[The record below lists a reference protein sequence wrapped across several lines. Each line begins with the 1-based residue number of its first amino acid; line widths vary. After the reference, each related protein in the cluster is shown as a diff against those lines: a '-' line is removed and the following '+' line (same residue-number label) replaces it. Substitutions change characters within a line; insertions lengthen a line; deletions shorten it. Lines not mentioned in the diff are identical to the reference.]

1 MLPENSDRI
10 VEIMSHPENV
20 EAVLAIQSHIN
31 EWEYKIVEKYLI
43 PQLQKWA
50 KDNNLQFKEEGL
62 LYGQKYAG
70 CYFYKE
76 EWERSV
82 IWIQADK
89 KGWRDFYIGI
99 SSKDGKSLKGYTNKY
114 QIFEKTDIWWPYG
127 WKYLDEYRTWYT
139 ETMID
144 IVEGKVVEYIIERV
158 KEVLNTID
166 QLGVEMP

>member
-1 MLPENSDRI
+1 MTIS
-10 VEIMSHPENV
+10 M
-20 EAVLAIQSHIN
+20 
-31 EWEYKIVEKYLI
+31 
-43 PQLQKWA
+43 
-50 KDNNLQFKEEGL
+50 
-62 LYGQKYAG
+62 
-70 CYFYKE
+70 YFYKK

-82 IWIQADK
+82 IWIDADK

-114 QIFEKTDIWWPYG
+114 QIFEKPDIWWPYG

-144 IVEGKVVEYIIERV
+144 IVEGKVAEYIIERV
-158 KEVLNTID
+158 KEVLDKID